1 MKNEKKKYKVSFV
14 IEGYIMDE
22 IAHIG
27 SAEANDVYANKNG
40 TFSLVDCRANYSIS
54 ATSPEKAYQEA
65 KKLFEEDDFKEL
77 HIESWR
83 LEHIYCEY
91 NDKYWYK
98 EDLDI

>member
-1 MKNEKKKYKVSFV
+1 
-14 IEGYIMDE
+14 MDE

-65 KKLFEEDDFKEL
+65 KNYLKKMISRNFILSLGVWNIFIVNITINIGTKK
-77 HIESWR
+77 I
-83 LEHIYCEY
+83 
-91 NDKYWYK
+91 
-98 EDLDI
+98 